1 MSYDNQ
7 NVSYFVKEH
16 PSIVSLVAERETLKT
31 KEELDA
37 NQEELT
43 KLILEIAGHQ
53 PNKQYRTE
61 LQKRSILKDAYNK
74 RIHSPAPY
82 EEPFYRREGPLQL
95 VGGGPLPDDYPVETI
110 PF

>member
-7 NVSYFVKEH
+7 NISYFVKEH
-16 PSIVSLVAERETLKT
+16 PSVVSLVAERATLKT

-43 KLILEIAGHQ
+43 KLILKLVGHS
-53 PNKQYRTE
+53 PNKQFRTE
-61 LQKRSILKDAYNK
+61 REKRALLKDAYNK
-74 RIHSPAPY
+74 RIYTPAPY
-82 EEPFYRREGPLQL
+82 EEPSYRREGPLQL